1 MSEKKQKVKRNWPK
15 MSMRWQCHALGLSRG
30 SLYYKPVPMNDATL
44 DIMDQID
51 RQYLETPFYGRPKM
65 WEHLTRLGYQISEG
79 RVGRL
84 MRKMRLK
91 AIMPKFNTSKRNPK
105 HKVYP
110 YLLRGLSIV
119 RPNQV
124 WASDITFIRLKRG
137 FMYLVAVIDLF
148 SRRVMSWKLSNTLDS
163 GFCVESLNE
172 ALFEATPEIFNTDQ
186 GSQFTSYAFT
196 ECLISRDIRIS
207 MDGKGR
213 ALDNVFI
220 ERVWRS
226 VKYECTYLRQ
236 FETVSE
242 LRHALTE
249 YFEFYNNRRYH
260 QSLDYKTPEEV
271 YFGIHPEKMMRFTSC
286 GNVENPSGLLTVPQL
301 L

>member
-1 MSEKKQKVKRNWPK
+1 MNRNWPK
-15 MSMRWQCHALGLSRG
+15 MSLRWQCQALGLCRG
-30 SLYYKPVPMNDATL
+30 SLYYKAVQKGAVTL
-44 DIMDQID
+44 DMMDQID

-65 WEHLTRLGYQISEG
+65 WEHLKSLGYKISQG

-84 MRKMRLK
+84 MQLMGLK
-91 AIMPKFNTSKRNPK
+91 AIMPRLNTSKRNPQ

-110 YLLRGLSIV
+110 YLLRGLAIV

-137 FMYLVAVIDLF
+137 FMYLVAVIDLY
-148 SRRVMSWKLSNTLDS
+148 SRRVLSWKLSNTLDTA
-163 GFCVESLNE
+163 FCVESLNE
-172 ALFEATPEIFNTDQ
+172 ALCEAKPDIFNTDQ
-186 GSQFTSYAFT
+186 GCQFTSYAFT
-196 ECLISRDIRIS
+196 ETLKSQSIQIS

-242 LRHALTE
+242 LKQALTK
-249 YFEFYNNRRYH
+249 YFEFYNTKRYH
-260 QSLDYKTPEEV
+260 QALNYKTPEEV
-271 YFGIHPEKMMRFTSC
+271 YFGNMTTALSAVEGY
-286 GNVENPSGLLTVPQL
+286 GNVENPSGLHTIPQPL
-301 L
+301 RR